1 MDKEHIPFFNY
12 DVLAILFR
20 HVDYLTLRKCAQV
33 CSLWKDVSVNE
44 KKRRR
49 NIYWVVK
56 IRPDEHSIT
65 FEDPDADE
73 ETNIRRRE
81 LSCKVCS
88 SGRKHHGSANP
99 SLMEDELFNEL
110 KNIPMQPVFCM
121 AFMTVSL
128 FRKFPE
134 YFPSFGS
141 TVHKNKKQKFCEDV
155 KKRKYFDQV
164 KHTAVKDFL
173 PENCPV
179 AFAVASEIV
188 GCYPNCKPVKSHR
201 CFALSGIFIPEVTG
215 VKISHFRMMKRNYN
229 MSKFLAKN
237 APVKC
242 ILIFLPIV
250 TEYPHEL
257 IQSCCVDN
265 ENIKMVVVGA
275 FVEYTECLLGSAV
288 VFSGSNVEAAS
299 LQFNILEKEE
309 QIVAKFKTFQE
320 TGLLNHMCFAYVFG
334 CFKRGLYFCR
344 TVSRES
350 EIFCKMYPNIPVIGI
365 YTTGRLPYFE
375 VKTGGFVKH
384 ESTYLPHESSV
395 FVLISL
401 KIK

>member
-56 IRPDEHSIT
+56 I
-65 FEDPDADE
+65 
-73 ETNIRRRE
+73 
-81 LSCKVCS
+81 LMLM
-88 SGRKHHGSANP
+88 RK
-99 SLMEDELFNEL
+99 LILEDENYL
-110 KNIPMQPVFCM
+110 V
-121 AFMTVSL
+121 
-128 FRKFPE
+128 
-134 YFPSFGS
+134 SFGS